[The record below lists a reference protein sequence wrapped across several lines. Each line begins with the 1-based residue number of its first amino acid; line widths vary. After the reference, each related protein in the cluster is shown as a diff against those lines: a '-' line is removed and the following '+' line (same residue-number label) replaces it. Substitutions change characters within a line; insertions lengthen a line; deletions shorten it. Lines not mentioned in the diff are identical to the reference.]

1 MNTMKEATLVYPHQL
16 FIKSPA
22 IQKGRIIFLIE
33 ESLILSRNPIHYQ
46 KLILHKL
53 SMSAYGELLKKEGYK
68 VKCMT
73 IEQYPKTEDIFD
85 YLKKE
90 GIQELHIVDT
100 SDFYLEQAITASK
113 IKRVWYESPL
123 FILPKEESIAR
134 YKSSKKNMG
143 MFYKKI
149 REDLGIM
156 MDGHGK
162 PRGGTW
168 SFDVDNRKKLARDTT
183 LPEDIVFEN
192 NFEVS
197 KMKKWLDTIQAE
209 KYGEIACWLP
219 CTHKDAEKLLQVF
232 LEDRF
237 AHFGVYEDA
246 LSTKSVRLFHS
257 TLSALINIGLLEPRQ
272 VIDRAI
278 VYADTHAIPINSLEG
293 FVRQI
298 IGWREFMRAAYECDG
313 VVMRTKNF
321 WKHSRRLPIGFWTG
335 DTGIAPVDSAIKKA
349 LHYGYNHHIERLMV
363 IGNFMLLSQVNPDYV
378 YQWFMAMYVDAYDWV
393 MVPNVYGMSQF
404 ADGGIFATKPYI
416 SGSNYIKKMSDYVG
430 GDWEE
435 KWTALYWNFIA
446 NHRDFFTSNH
456 RLSMMPRLFDKMEK
470 KKKENYLK
478 IAKDYLSKK

>member
-1 MNTMKEATLVYPHQL
+1 
-16 FIKSPA
+16 
-22 IQKGRIIFLIE
+22 
-33 ESLILSRNPIHYQ
+33 
-46 KLILHKL
+46 
-53 SMSAYGELLKKEGYK
+53 
-68 VKCMT
+68 
-73 IEQYPKTEDIFD
+73 
-85 YLKKE
+85 
-90 GIQELHIVDT
+90 
-100 SDFYLEQAITASK
+100 
-113 IKRVWYESPL
+113 
-123 FILPKEESIAR
+123 
-134 YKSSKKNMG
+134 

-149 REDLGIM
+149 RVDLGIM

-162 PRGGTW
+162 PRGGAW
-168 SFDVDNRKKLARDTT
+168 SFDADNRKKLARNTT
-183 LPEDIVFEN
+183 LPKDIVFEN
-192 NFEVS
+192 DFDVS

-219 CTHKDAEKLLQVF
+219 CTHRDAKKFLQVF

-237 AHFGVYEDA
+237 ADFGVYEDA

-257 TLSALINIGLLEPRQ
+257 TLSAVINIGLLDPRQ
-272 VIDRAI
+272 VIDMAI

-313 VVMRTKNF
+313 AIMRTKNF
-321 WKHSRRLPIGFWTG
+321 WKYSHSLPIGFWTG
-335 DTGIAPVDSAIKKA
+335 DTGITPVDSAIKKA

-363 IGNFMLLSQVNPDYV
+363 IGNFMLLSKVNPDYV

-416 SGSNYIKKMSDYVG
+416 SGSNYIKKMSDYTG

-446 NHRDFFTSNH
+446 SHRDFFTSNH

-478 IAKDYLSKK
+478 IAKEYLSEK